1 MRNRQVSYLANI
13 LRQKARDNP
22 APTSYVGANPMSTL
36 LVSVILVALFFD
48 FTNGFHDAANAIGTS
63 ISTRALTPTKALL
76 LSALLNFVG
85 ALLSTN
91 IAATVCKGIVI
102 PEVVTLHMVLS
113 GLIAAITWNLVT
125 WYFGIPSSSSH
136 CLVGG
141 IAGAVL
147 VGFGNAGVQWMGIVA
162 KVLVPTVVSP
172 VLGFLFGFIVNL
184 GMAWTTRGVQPG
196 KVALRFRRL
205 QLISASGMSLS
216 HGLNDAQKTMGI
228 ITLALFADHAIGAP
242 DVPNW
247 VKLTCAIVMGLGTF
261 AGGKRIIK
269 TMGSKITHLT
279 PVDGFSAQVAGAAV
293 LQLAASM
300 GLPVSTTHVVTTT
313 IMGVGTTRGVK
324 AVRWGVTRNI
334 ITAWFMTLPISGALG
349 ALFAYLALHV
359 YH

>member
-1 MRNRQVSYLANI
+1 
-13 LRQKARDNP
+13 
-22 APTSYVGANPMSTL
+22 MSIL

-63 ISTRALTPTKALL
+63 ISTRALSPRTALIL
-76 LSALLNFVG
+76 AAILNFIG

-102 PEVVTLHMVLS
+102 PDVVTLEMVLA
-113 GLIAAITWNLVT
+113 GLVAAIVWNLVT

-147 VGFGNAGVQWMGIVA
+147 IGFGKDGVQWMGIVG
-162 KVLVPTVVSP
+162 KVLIPTVVSP
-172 VLGFLFGFIVNL
+172 ILGFIVGLFFNV
-184 GMAWTTRGVQPG
+184 AISWTTIGVQPG
-196 KVALRFRRL
+196 KVATRFRRL
-205 QLISASGMSLS
+205 QIISASGMALS

-228 ITLALFADHAIGAP
+228 ITLALLADHAIATP

-269 TMGSKITHLT
+269 TLGSKIAKLT
-279 PVDGFSAQVAGAAV
+279 PVDGFSAQTAGAVV
-293 LQLAASM
+293 LQLAAHL
-300 GLPVSTTHVVTTT
+300 GLPVSTTHVVTAT
-313 IMGVGTTRGVK
+313 IMGVGATRSVK

-334 ITAWFMTLPISGALG
+334 LYAWVLTLPISGALG
-349 ALFAYLALHV
+349 ALFAALLRLTH
-359 YH
+359 

>member
-1 MRNRQVSYLANI
+1 
-13 LRQKARDNP
+13 
-22 APTSYVGANPMSTL
+22 MSIL
-36 LVSVILVALFFD
+36 LVSVIFVALFFD

-63 ISTRALTPTKALL
+63 ISTRALSPRAALL
-76 LSALLNFVG
+76 LAALLNFVG

-102 PEVVTLHMVLS
+102 PEVVTLEMVLA

-125 WYFGIPSSSSH
+125 WYYGIPSSSSH

-147 VGFGNAGVQWMGIVA
+147 VGFGHAGVQWMGIVG

-172 VLGFLFGFIVNL
+172 ILGFVFGLIFNVAI
-184 GMAWTTRGVQPG
+184 AWTTVGVQPG
-196 KVALRFRRL
+196 KVATRFRRL
-205 QLISASGMSLS
+205 QIISASGMALS

-228 ITLALFADHAIGAP
+228 ITLALFADNAIPSP

-247 VKLTCAIVMGLGTF
+247 VKLSCAVVMGLGTF

-269 TMGSKITHLT
+269 TLGSKIAKLS
-279 PVDGFSAQVAGAAV
+279 PVDGFSAQTAGAGV
-293 LQLAASM
+293 LQLAAHF
-300 GLPVSTTHVVTTT
+300 GLPVSTTHVVTAT
-313 IMGVGTTRGVK
+313 IMGVGATRSVK

-334 ITAWFMTLPISGALG
+334 LYAWVLTLPISGALG
-349 ALFAYLALHV
+349 ALFASLIRLAH
-359 YH
+359 

>member
-1 MRNRQVSYLANI
+1 
-13 LRQKARDNP
+13 
-22 APTSYVGANPMSTL
+22 MSIL
-36 LVSVILVALFFD
+36 LVSVIFVALFFD

-63 ISTRALTPTKALL
+63 ISTRALSPRAALL
-76 LSALLNFVG
+76 LAALLNFVG

-102 PEVVTLHMVLS
+102 PEVVTLEMVLA

-125 WYFGIPSSSSH
+125 WYYGIPSSSSH

-147 VGFGNAGVQWMGIVA
+147 VGFGHAGVQWMGIVG

-172 VLGFLFGFIVNL
+172 ILGFVFGLIFNVAI
-184 GMAWTTRGVQPG
+184 AWTTVGVQPG
-196 KVALRFRRL
+196 KVATRFRRL
-205 QLISASGMSLS
+205 QIISASGMALS

-228 ITLALFADHAIGAP
+228 ITLALFADNAIPSP

-247 VKLTCAIVMGLGTF
+247 VKLSCAVVMGLGTF

-269 TMGSKITHLT
+269 TLGSKIAKLS
-279 PVDGFSAQVAGAAV
+279 PVDGFSAQTAGAGV
-293 LQLAASM
+293 LQLAAHF
-300 GLPVSTTHVVTTT
+300 GLPVSTTHVVTAT
-313 IMGVGTTRGVK
+313 IMGVGATRSVK

-334 ITAWFMTLPISGALG
+334 LYAWVLTLPISGAIG
-349 ALFAYLALHV
+349 ALFASLIRLAH
-359 YH
+359 